1 MPDIGVLNLEIH
13 DNSEKAAQGLEA
25 LDDVLLRIRHVV
37 QGALGLSK
45 VATEVRR
52 LAKAVDDTL
61 DGSVISKINQLTE
74 ALSKLNG
81 LGNINIKINGKTNVD
96 NILDSVRKTQESMT
110 GINTGFDDV
119 ARSAKSAQSDI
130 VAFNASVRETGDMMR
145 SPDWSNGV
153 EKFRELYNAWS
164 KFKSS
169 MALGPGEQVGLST
182 EVEKG
187 WTEWKNGAIEVE
199 GTVSD
204 AMTGISGHI
213 DSTQDKI
220 RMLTDETEKWIEVL
234 DAATGEF
241 KKVHIDDFGRPDES
255 IASAIQVIAAEV
267 EMLGTDSTD
276 TESKIGHLIQKL
288 NILRE
293 EVESGKS
300 ITGHTLNDKQIVN
313 YKIQIDNLIEK
324 IEHLQSVE
332 ANMRDYGTEMV
343 ENLVN
348 NYSQIEL
355 ETMKLEGLKRALA
368 EDIDANKVDTEQI
381 AERTMKIQNLTAR
394 IEELK
399 QKEEEEAAALK
410 QIASLRESIG
420 SLQNEFSSKM
430 TGGELDVAGV
440 RDYQTRISELM
451 GQLEELQG
459 KQERLGSSAGMDITN
474 DKARQM
480 AESFMETNSQLDLL
494 KQRAD
499 EIKIAMGRGLL
510 NGDLDT
516 KGLAKLYT
524 EYDKVTASIKRAEGE
539 AYGLKDAFAGMKSAV
554 SDLFDPLTKL
564 GKQFVNIAKRMAI
577 RYIIRMF
584 VQGMKEGVENM
595 YVWSKAMGTDFA
607 PAMDKAA
614 TAILDLK
621 NSLGAM
627 AAEALQIILPVLD
640 EIIDGV
646 IEVINFFNQMFA
658 AMQGKDTWK
667 EYVRGSAAA
676 KAFDDTTKAA
686 KSTQKAIKDLLAD
699 WDELNIIQSESSSG
713 GSGSGL
719 TYDKTKNGEYKD
731 SPISGAAQTVAG
743 IANFFGGIPGILGGI
758 LGIKGLIK
766 MDQAFLKY
774 YQDHWPKPEKPSGGA
789 TTQQE
794 IKDAADKATN
804 NVVNDAREKITNA
817 VKENTEA
824 TQQLVKA
831 EHEVQKL
838 DVAKEI
844 AQMTNDKLDGMAQ
857 LRLGNGQ
864 NYMGM
869 TLEQFTAQNPLL
881 AGNRVGLRIDAAK
894 EVGSRMLPAKVDTIN
909 LMSGVDTISVDV
921 AKAVE
926 TSANP
931 SASTPVKAT
940 VPALDVVE
948 DVLKGEDID
957 WDYTFGDGKDH
968 HNPYG
973 TFRKRPDYQPSYQPS
988 YQIPEYPKNWD
999 TTPIDT
1005 VAGALESSTKALEST
1020 AAATVQAAV
1029 QTETATAGAT
1039 ANLAAATEA
1048 VNESVPLLEETAQA
1062 VESTAQT
1069 ASVLEEVASAAGGA
1083 SGAGG
1088 DLQFGLIKAEPQLRF
1103 VEEDGVIYIFDPEE
1117 VKEYGSNN
1125 MDYNYMKVGG
1135 VGGFSLDP
1143 PKDLTWSEK
1152 LQGWKFSAETWAAQH
1167 AQQAMLALMAAQFV
1181 GQYSKGKKEQR
1192 EAYSNFFGEEY
1203 DELSGAKKELVHQG
1217 YSPETADA
1225 IVETSKEVLKS
1236 SLPGFLDWMPDFAEG
1251 AISAVEDALV
1261 EAGGAA
1267 EFVDNLGDA
1276 IDHAGGI
1283 VLNSVLFPESA
1294 QEETVKLLQNPLI
1307 ESLIDT
1313 FQELLIPLVN
1323 PNFTTPGDGGFNTNE
1338 KSFFRVNPNM
1348 VLGATP
1354 QEFGYGMGYTPG
1366 SEADMAT
1373 ATERGTKAAN
1383 ETLEDNTSET
1393 NRLLRQLIANGLHV
1407 NLTPNSTMGFFG
1419 ARAAEAVDR
1428 VNG

>member
-1 MPDIGVLNLEIH
+1 MPDVGVLNLEIH

-25 LDDVLLRIRHVV
+25 LDDVLLRIRHAVS
-37 QGALGLSK
+37 GALGLSK

-130 VAFNASVRETGDMMR
+130 VAFNASIRETGDMMR

-381 AERTMKIQNLTAR
+381 AERTMKIQNLSAR

-420 SLQNEFSSKM
+420 FLQNEFSSKM

-539 AYGLKDAFAGMKSAV
+539 AYGLNDAFAGMKSAV

-607 PAMDKAA
+607 PAMDRAA

-627 AAEALQIILPVLD
+627 ASEALMAFLPVLED
-640 EIIDGV
+640 ITNAVID
-646 IEVINFFNQMFA
+646 VINFFNQLFA
-658 AMQGKDTWK
+658 AINGKDTWM
-667 EYVRGSAAA
+667 EYVRGSAGA
-676 KAFDDTTKAA
+676 KAFEDTTKAA
-686 KSTQKAIKDLLAD
+686 KGTQKAIKDLLAD
-699 WDELNIIQSESSSG
+699 WDELNIIQSENAGG

-719 TYDKTKNGEYKD
+719 TYDPKTNGTYRE
-731 SPISGAAQTVAG
+731 SPIGDLAKSFAKVV
-743 IANFFGGIPGILGGI
+743 NFFGGIAGIAAGVAGI
-758 LGIKGLIK
+758 WLLKKG
-766 MDQAFLKY
+766 DAAFMKY

-864 NYMGM
+864 SYMGM

-931 SASTPVKAT
+931 SAATPVKAT

-957 WDYTFGDGKDH
+957 WDYTFGDGKDRN
-968 HNPYG
+968 NPYG
-973 TFRKRPDYQPSYQPS
+973 TYRKMPDYQPSYHPS

-999 TTPIDT
+999 TTPINAT
-1005 VAGALESSTKALEST
+1005 AGALESSAKALEST
-1020 AAATVQAAV
+1020 AAATIQAAI
-1029 QTETATAGAT
+1029 QTETATAGVT

-1048 VNESVPLLEETAQA
+1048 VNESVPLLEETAQTMQGLLPSGSVFA
-1062 VESTAQT
+1062 EAYEIPQVDMSSGTNEVVGITDGQSFFWFKADDAAKYGLGNLDWSYAGNNSFVLTPEQPLTA
-1069 ASVLEEVASAAGGA
+1069 G
-1083 SGAGG
+1083 
-1088 DLQFGLIKAEPQLRF
+1088 
-1103 VEEDGVIYIFDPEE
+1103 
-1117 VKEYGSNN
+1117 
-1125 MDYNYMKVGG
+1125 
-1135 VGGFSLDP
+1135 
-1143 PKDLTWSEK
+1143 EK
-1152 LQGWKFSAETWAAQH
+1152 LSGYTFAAENWAAQH
-1167 AQQAMLALMAAQFV
+1167 AQEGMLALMAAQFV
-1181 GQYSKGKKEQR
+1181 GQYGKGKKEQR

-1294 QEETVKLLQNPLI
+1294 QEETVKLLQNPLV

-1313 FQELLIPLVN
+1313 FQELLTPPVN
-1323 PNFTTPGDGGFNTNE
+1323 PNLTTPGDGGVNTNE

-1373 ATERGTKAAN
+1373 ATEKGTKAAN
-1383 ETLEDNTSET
+1383 SELEDNTSET
-1393 NRLLRQLIANGLHV
+1393 NRLLRQLIANGLRV
-1407 NLTPNSTMGFFG
+1407 NFTPSSTMGFFG
-1419 ARAAEAVDR
+1419 ARAAAAVDR